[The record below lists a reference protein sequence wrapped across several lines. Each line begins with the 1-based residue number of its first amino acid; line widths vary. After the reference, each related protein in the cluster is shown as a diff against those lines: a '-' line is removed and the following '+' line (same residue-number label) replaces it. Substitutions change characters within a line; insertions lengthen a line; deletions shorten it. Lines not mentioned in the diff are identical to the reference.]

1 MHDHQAKNNLDFSG
15 ESKAGPQKNVTS
27 VVEDIKAFTSQN
39 IAEAPAQALSARRSV
54 VCAAPFVRARI
65 SADACRMPFTLSLV
79 EVQAQIICHHACL
92 DWPFL

>member
-39 IAEAPAQALSARRSV
+39 IAEACARAKALSAARALVRSRADQRR
-54 VCAAPFVRARI
+54 C
-65 SADACRMPFTLSLV
+65 MPHAFHSFT
-79 EVQAQIICHHACL
+79 C
-92 DWPFL
+92 